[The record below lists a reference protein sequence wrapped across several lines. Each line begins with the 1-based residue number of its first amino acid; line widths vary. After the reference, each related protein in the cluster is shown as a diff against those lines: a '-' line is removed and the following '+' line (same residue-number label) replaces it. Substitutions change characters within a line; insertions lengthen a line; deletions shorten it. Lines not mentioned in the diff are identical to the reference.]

1 MVAAEMSEGRTIPRL
16 DSRGLDFS
24 NLTSI
29 SEEEIQAFRQSYLT
43 EDGNRQSG
51 FDFLIDNNPAALKTY
66 RYFVTSIQA
75 PFRDP
80 RYQAAIFGGIAQ
92 YGLMDFEE
100 GIRYSISPALRAGFT
115 RDQIGEGLALSFMVG
130 GTRTL
135 VTVARALKDYDWP
148 AKAEDALPW
157 PEGWVA
163 DPAAFASGV
172 DFGTVDVLPGEV
184 EKIIQWYERTINWV
198 PTWVRYFA
206 RHNPAALKGWRYR
219 YENALVTLPR
229 QVLPLSFLFAGAAL
243 EHKELTKE
251 NFLLARAWGVPV
263 EQILQT
269 IEIATVYGTEK
280 ISSAYAAIGDLL
292 DDEA

>member
-1 MVAAEMSEGRTIPRL
+1 MGRTIPRL

-24 NLTSI
+24 NLRSI

-66 RYFVTSIQA
+66 RYYVTSIQA

-80 RYQAAIFGGIAQ
+80 RYQAGIFGGIAQ

-115 RDQIGEGLALSFMVG
+115 REQIGEGLALSFMLG

-148 AKAEDALPW
+148 EKVEDAVPW

-172 DFGTVDVLPGEV
+172 DFGTIEVLPGEV

-206 RHNPAALKGWRYR
+206 RHNPGALKGWRYR
-219 YENALVTLPR
+219 YENAIVTLPK
-229 QVLPLSFLFAGAAL
+229 QVLPVSFLFAGAAL
-243 EHKELTKE
+243 EQKELTRE

-269 IEIATVYGTEK
+269 VEIATVYGTEK

-292 DDEA
+292 DDET

>member
-1 MVAAEMSEGRTIPRL
+1 MTAADVAEGRTIPRL

-29 SEEEIQAFRQSYLT
+29 SDEEIQAFRQSYLT

-115 RDQIGEGLALSFMVG
+115 RQQIGEGLSLSFMVG

-135 VTVARALKDYDWP
+135 VTVARALQNYDWP
-148 AKAEDALPW
+148 GTAEDALPW
-157 PEGWVA
+157 PDGWTA
-163 DPAAFASGV
+163 DPAAFSSGV
-172 DFGTVDVLPGEV
+172 DFSVIDVLAGEV
-184 EKIIQWYERTINWV
+184 EKIVGWYEQTISWV
-198 PTWVRYFA
+198 PGWVRYFA

-219 YENALVTLPR
+219 YENALVTLPK

-243 EHKELTKE
+243 EYRELTRE
-251 NFLLARAWGVPV
+251 NFLLARAWGVPL
-263 EQILQT
+263 EQVLQT
-269 IEIATVYGTEK
+269 IEIAAVYGTEK
-280 ISSAYAAIGDLL
+280 ISSAYAAIGDLI
-292 DDEA
+292 DEVP